1 MPLPSRSQERLVIH
15 RLEHAS
21 DSSSF
26 AEDVR
31 FGLTS
36 NPKTLK
42 PKYFYDD
49 LGSRLFEAICALPEY
64 YLTRAESEIL
74 RTRADEIV
82 TSLRGPV
89 RLVELGSG
97 SAEKTRYLI
106 EALLARQRELHYL
119 PIDIS
124 QASLERSSA
133 VLLESYPGILITA
146 YAADY
151 FTAMSALGETIAR
164 DGRNAR
170 IMALFLGSNIGNFD
184 PAEARAFLREVRKM
198 LGPDDGLLIGAD
210 LKKSPAV
217 LVPAYDDA
225 LGVTAAFNLNLLVRI
240 NRELDG
246 DFDLKKFEHSA
257 IYNEAR
263 GRMEVHMVSRTAHRV
278 RIRGIDLEVEFAK
291 GESIHTE
298 SSYKYDLEQ
307 LSELASK
314 SGFRLEKTWLDSD
327 ERFSFNLFAAANRS
341 S

>member
-1 MPLPSRSQERLVIH
+1 MVVYPAPEFLSYRFEKEDCLPLPSLSQERLVIH

-31 FGLTS
+31 LGLTS

-64 YLTRAESEIL
+64 YLTRA
-74 RTRADEIV
+74 DEIV
-82 TSLRGPV
+82 SSLRGPV

-106 EALLARQRELHYL
+106 EALLTRQRELHYL

-124 QASLERSSA
+124 EASLERSSA

-164 DGRNAR
+164 DGKNAR

-198 LGPDDGLLIGAD
+198 LGPEDGLLVGAD

-217 LVPAYDDA
+217 LVPA
-225 LGVTAAFNLNLLVRI
+225 
-240 NRELDG
+240 
-246 DFDLKKFEHSA
+246 
-257 IYNEAR
+257 
-263 GRMEVHMVSRTAHRV
+263 
-278 RIRGIDLEVEFAK
+278 
-291 GESIHTE
+291 
-298 SSYKYDLEQ
+298 
-307 LSELASK
+307 
-314 SGFRLEKTWLDSD
+314 
-327 ERFSFNLFAAANRS
+327 
-341 S
+341 

>member
-1 MPLPSRSQERLVIH
+1 MPLPSRSQERLEIH

-26 AEDVR
+26 GEDVR
-31 FGLTS
+31 LGLTS
-36 NPKTLK
+36 RQKTLK
-42 PKYFYDD
+42 PKYFYDE
-49 LGSRLFEAICALPEY
+49 LGSRLFEAICCLPEY

-82 TSLRGPV
+82 SAVRGPV

-106 EALLARQRELHYL
+106 EALLARQRTLHYL

-124 QASLERSSA
+124 EASLERSSV
-133 VLLESYPGILITA
+133 VLLESYPGIRITG

-151 FTAMSALGETIAR
+151 FTAMNALSGTIAR
-164 DGRNAR
+164 DSESAR
-170 IMALFLGSNIGNFD
+170 TMALFLGSNIGNFD
-184 PAEARAFLREVRKM
+184 PAEARAFLREVRRM
-198 LGPDDGLLIGAD
+198 LGPEDGFLIGAD

-246 DFDLKKFEHSA
+246 DFDLTKFRHSA
-257 IYNEAR
+257 VYNEQR
-263 GRMEVHMVSRTAHRV
+263 GRMEANMISRVAHRV
-278 RIRGIDLEVEFAK
+278 RIRAIDLEVEFAA

-298 SSYKYDLEQ
+298 NSYKYDLEQ
-307 LSELASK
+307 LGELAAT
-314 SGFRLEKTWLDSD
+314 SGFRLERTWLDSGK
-327 ERFSFNLFAAANRS
+327 RFSFNLFAAANAG
-341 S
+341 